1 MWSVLVGAILL
12 VLRLADV
19 APVADWSWWLV
30 LSPFGVAV
38 LWWAY
43 ADGTG
48 LTRKRQMDKLDERRD
63 ARRRQAF
70 EALGIDPRLAGR
82 NRAKTQAFKSAHDEK
97 VAKVE
102 AARTAM
108 RQRHE
113 DTLARSSTQFGNEF
127 QSPDASDGNA
137 HERATASRG

>member
-12 VLRLADV
+12 LLKLADV

-30 LSPFGVAV
+30 LSPFGVAA

-43 ADGTG
+43 ADSTG

-82 NRAKTQAFKSAHDEK
+82 NRAKSEAFKRAHDEK

-102 AARTAM
+102 AARTASP
-108 RQRHE
+108 QRDE
-113 DTLARSSTQFGNEF
+113 DTLARSSTQFSNEF
-127 QSPDASDGNA
+127 QSPQAPDDDPRKRAS
-137 HERATASRG
+137 ASRG

>member
-12 VLRLADV
+12 VLKLADV
-19 APVADWSWWLV
+19 APVTDWSWWLV

-82 NRAKTQAFKSAHDEK
+82 NRAQTQAVKRAHDEK
-97 VAKVE
+97 AAKVE
-102 AARTAM
+102 AARTAT
-108 RQRHE
+108 RQRNE
-113 DTLARSSTQFGNEF
+113 DTLARASTQFGNEF
-127 QSPDASDGNA
+127 QGPDASDDAA
-137 HERATASRG
+137 HRRAAAPRG